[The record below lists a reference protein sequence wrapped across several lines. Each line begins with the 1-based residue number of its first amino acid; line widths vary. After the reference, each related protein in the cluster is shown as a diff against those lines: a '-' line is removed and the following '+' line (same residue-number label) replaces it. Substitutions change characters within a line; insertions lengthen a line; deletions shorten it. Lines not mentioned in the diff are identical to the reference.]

1 MSPAVEAVQGRAE
14 ILKLARMLDCEP
26 DELAY
31 LEGVKVG
38 ELRALRAQ
46 IVERLWNDDNAVL
59 SRIADASKLLPVP
72 IIATIA
78 QRAFGP
84 QIAARLTVLIEPS
97 RAVEVAGRLPIDF
110 LADIAVE
117 LDPRR
122 AGTVLVALEPAR
134 IGAITRVLV
143 ERGEDVTM
151 GGFVGHLRDDA
162 IRAALEE
169 MDDATLLRVG
179 FVLED
184 KGRLPRLVSLLPEQR
199 VRGLIAAAA
208 EAHLW
213 VEALDLLGRLSAKQ
227 RAMIV
232 DGAAGVD
239 PDALGPL
246 GVALAL

>member
-1 MSPAVEAVQGRAE
+1 MSRAAEALQARAE

-26 DELAY
+26 GELAY
-31 LEGVKVG
+31 LERIAVG
-38 ELRALRAQ
+38 DLRALRAR
-46 IVERLWNDDNAVL
+46 IVEVLWDDDNAVL
-59 SRIADASKLLPVP
+59 SRIAAASKLLPVP

-84 QIAARLTVLIEPS
+84 LLAARLTALIEPS
-97 RAVEVAGRLPIDF
+97 RAVDVAGRLPTEF

-122 AGTVLVALEPAR
+122 AGSVLVSLEPAR
-134 IGAITRVLV
+134 VGAITRVLV
-143 ERGEDVTM
+143 ERGEEVTM
-151 GGFVGHLRDDA
+151 GGFVGHLGDDA
-162 IRAALEE
+162 IRAALAE

-179 FVLED
+179 FMLED
-184 KGRLPRLVSLLPEQR
+184 KGRLPLLVSLLPEQR

-208 EAHLW
+208 EAELW
-213 VEALDLLGRLSAKQ
+213 VEALDLLGHLSAEQ

-232 DGAAGVD
+232 DGAAELD